1 MLGAH
6 VVLENAYKHGVKR
19 LIHIFSAEVYVTAK
33 PDPNGLE
40 ETAPLSPLN
49 AYGASKAVS
58 ELLVTLYGY
67 KGGMITR
74 IVRPSIVYGPKQFP
88 DSLFRL
94 ADELLVS
101 FSLFHGPPLLSY
113 SSAYDYPSIEL
124 IPKSITLLQTGHKV
138 TIYGTGEDF
147 KR

>member
-6 VVLENAYKHGVKR
+6 VVLENAYKHGVR
-19 LIHIFSAEVYVTAK
+19 WFIHIFSAEVYGTAK

-40 ETAPLSPLN
+40 EIAPLSPLN
-49 AYGASKAVS
+49 AYGGSKAFFKV
-58 ELLVTLYGY
+58 LVKLYGN

-94 ADELLVS
+94 ADEHFVS
-101 FSLFHGPPLLSY
+101 FSLFHDPPLLSH

-138 TIYGTGEDF
+138 TTYGNGEDF